1 MDRPVTPS
9 THLSLLAAFAAGD
22 AAGWQRF
29 FERYAPLVRQWCLR
43 RGLRPDDAD
52 DLTQD
57 LMIELR
63 ERLSKY
69 DRGQRFR
76 PWLKA
81 VVNNFLTTWWRDRE
95 RRIGAEGTGK
105 SDVLRWLKDLSAPD
119 SVGEVLDSLHRSLG
133 ADGRRVAE
141 AVRARVSEENWQA
154 FYLTVC
160 EGRPGAEVARALG
173 KTPGSVY
180 QAAYRVGN
188 MLREEARR
196 QAAPGRGGLS

>member
-1 MDRPVTPS
+1 MTRAAVPS

-22 AAGWQRF
+22 ADAWGRF
-29 FERYAPLVRQWCLR
+29 FERYAPVVRRWCLR
-43 RGLRPDDAD
+43 RGLGPDDAD

-57 LMIELR
+57 LVLVLR
-63 ERLSKY
+63 DKLARY

-81 VVNNFLTTWWRDRE
+81 VVNNFLTTWWRERE

-105 SDVLRWLKDLSAPD
+105 SEVLRRLEGLAAPD
-119 SVGEVLDSLHRSLG
+119 SVGEILDQVQRSLEE
-133 ADGRRVAE
+133 DGRRVA
-141 AVRARVSEENWQA
+141 AVVRAKVSEDTWQA

-160 EGRPGAEVARALG
+160 EGRPGAEVAKALG
-173 KTPGSVY
+173 RTPGSVY

-188 MLREEARR
+188 MLREESRR
-196 QAAPGRGGLS
+196 LGGRG